1 MDKKD
6 FIGIFDSGIGGIS
19 VLKHAVTEL
28 ENEDFIFYGDCGHFP
43 YGEKTPEEV
52 RKYTMDS
59 CRELYREGAK
69 AILIA
74 CNTATSAA
82 VIDMREEFRIPVIS
96 MEPAIKPAHLE
107 NETGKI
113 LVMATPGTIHS
124 DRFQRLVDRV
134 GCEDRLIRIACEGLA
149 SLVEKGDFE
158 SEEIREYVRN
168 KFSPYSGQEICGI
181 VIGCTHYSFIT
192 PLILEVAREF
202 FTGRMKAYDGMYGT
216 VAHLKDILSRDGK
229 LRSDDHEGSVRF
241 LTSGTD
247 EDLTLMKE
255 IYYK

>member
-19 VLKHAVTEL
+19 VMKHAVSEL
-28 ENEDFIFYGDCGHFP
+28 KNEDFVFYGDCGHFP

-52 RKYTMDS
+52 RKFTMDS

-82 VIDMREEFRIPVIS
+82 VLDMREEFRIPVIS

-107 NETGKI
+107 NETGRI
-113 LVMATPGTIHS
+113 LVMATPGTIAS
-124 DRFQRLVDRV
+124 GRFQRLVDRV
-134 GCEDRLIRIACEGLA
+134 GCEERLIRIPCEGLA
-149 SLVEKGDFE
+149 SLVEKGDFH
-158 SEEIREYVRN
+158 SEEIRDYLKE
-168 KFSPYSGQEICGI
+168 KFLPYSGEEICGL

-192 PLILEVAREF
+192 ELIVETASRI
-202 FTGRMKAYDGMYGT
+202 FTGRMKVYDGMYGT
-216 VAHLKDILSRDGK
+216 VAHLKDILEKDGK
-229 LRSDDHEGSVRF
+229 LRTEDREGTVRF
-241 LTSGTD
+241 LTSGTE
-247 EDLTLMKE
+247 EDLTLMKN
-255 IYYK
+255 IYYM